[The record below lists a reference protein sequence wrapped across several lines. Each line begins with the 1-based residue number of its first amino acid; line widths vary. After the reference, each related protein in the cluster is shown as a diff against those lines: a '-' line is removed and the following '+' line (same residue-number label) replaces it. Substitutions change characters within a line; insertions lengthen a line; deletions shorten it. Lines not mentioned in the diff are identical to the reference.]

1 MRRKRI
7 YRENIDERQ
16 LVIECAVEEA
26 AENALVIGRKQ
37 GRKQG
42 MIKSSTRTAKAM
54 LADGFNPTLVARYT
68 KLPIEQIRAMR
79 SA

>member
-1 MRRKRI
+1 
-7 YRENIDERQ
+7 
-16 LVIECAVEEA
+16 
-26 AENALVIGRKQ
+26 
-37 GRKQG
+37 
-42 MIKSSTRTAKAM
+42 M